1 MVAVMWYML
10 FCVRCFCFFFLMIR
24 RPPRSTRIDTLFPYT
39 TLFRSVPVLPEADT
53 LARGTASL
61 GENVDRNA
69 LFRIQTPQAFD
80 FASILTAHRHWN
92 DRVEATD
99 YAQML
104 REAGHDVALDEG
116 DTMLEKLNRSEE
128 RRGGKGGDSTRRSR
142 REP

>member
-39 TLFRSVPVLPEADT
+39 TLFRSVPVLPVADT

-61 GENVDRNA
+61 GENVDRND

-80 FASILTAHRHWN
+80 FASILKGHRNWN
-92 DRVEATD
+92 ERVEATD
-99 YAQML
+99 DAQML
-104 REAGHDVALDEG
+104 RAAGHEVALVEG
-116 DTMLEKLNRSEE
+116 DTMLENIRSEE
-128 RRGGKGGDSTRRSR
+128 RSVGNELVSTCDSRG
-142 REP
+142 